1 MSTLTAAFN
10 LFKKPAT
17 DSLSDVEV
25 RTMLDYLGFPKE
37 EEDVDKIM
45 KAVDVDG
52 APGPVSG
59 PLKAEMPKAKQRS
72 NRDRNSFL

>member
-10 LFKKPAT
+10 LFKKPSS

-52 APGPVSG
+52 APGHLLNH
-59 PLKAEMPKAKQRS
+59 LK
-72 NRDRNSFL
+72 